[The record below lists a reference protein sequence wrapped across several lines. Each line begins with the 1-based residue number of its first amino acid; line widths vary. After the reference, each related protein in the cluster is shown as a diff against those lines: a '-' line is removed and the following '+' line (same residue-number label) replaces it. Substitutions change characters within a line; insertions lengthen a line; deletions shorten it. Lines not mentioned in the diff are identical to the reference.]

1 MTQEI
6 TPGLERSCTGDWV
19 RYAPWQVGIQRI
31 EAFFSGEA
39 YAPHRHDTY
48 SIGYTI
54 VGVQSF
60 DYRGTRL
67 DSTPGR
73 VIVLHPDEIHNGE
86 AGTEQGFHYRM
97 LYIEPSMIREALG
110 RPTSALPFVRDAV
123 LDDPRLFQI
132 VHSALSEMDAAME
145 PIALDGITAHLTDS
159 LLANDASTIGSAHN
173 VIDTRAVRLA
183 REYLQANICRTVASH
198 ELEHVTGQDRY
209 ELARQFR
216 KAYGTSP
223 YRYLTMR
230 RLDKARFDIAA
241 GLTLADA
248 AINAGFSDQAHMT
261 RRFKANFGLSPGC
274 WQRLVRSSS

>member
-1 MTQEI
+1 M
-6 TPGLERSCTGDWV
+6 
-19 RYAPWQVGIQRI
+19 
-31 EAFFSGEA
+31 EAFFSGKA

-54 VGVQSF
+54 HGVQSF

-97 LYIEPSMIREALG
+97 LYIEPSLVRDALG
-110 RPTSALPFVRDAV
+110 PSARALPFVKEAV
-123 LDDPRLFQI
+123 LGDPRLFGAI
-132 VHSALSEMDAAME
+132 HAAFSDMGE
-145 PIALDGITAHLTDS
+145 PLEPVARDEIMA
-159 LLANDASTIGSAHN
+159 LLADGLLAHDASAIRPSRM
-173 VIDTRAVRLA
+173 VVDTRAVRLA
-183 REYLQANICRTVASH
+183 RDYLDANLNRTVAST
-198 ELEHVTGQDRY
+198 ELEAISGHDRY

-230 RLDKARFDIAA
+230 RLDKARAEIA
-241 GLTLADA
+241 GGMSLADV
-248 AINAGFSDQAHMT
+248 AIHAGFSDQAHMT
-261 RRFKANFGLSPGC
+261 RMFRASYGVSPGS
-274 WQRLVRSSS
+274 WQRLVRKPG